1 MTTRLSL
8 RWPDP
13 MLFEERLGRPLR
25 ILALADEAEPALD
38 SAETRAELMPVDLII
53 GCGDLPVDYL
63 RFVTDIFNAPLAFVR
78 GNHDVGGAWETGE
91 ATEVHLP
98 APLPDGRPVEE
109 AGITLVGFSGVPWH
123 GGSGLQVGESA
134 LWRRALGA
142 WLRLRLGPRRPP
154 CLVVTHTAPR
164 GINDGPDRVHRGSTA
179 MRWLA
184 ARIAPPL
191 WLHGH
196 TTLVTRRLE
205 ARRIDQNGTT
215 FYNCAGAV
223 LVELLPPD

>member
-1 MTTRLSL
+1 MTARL
-8 RWPDP
+8 RVAWPDP
-13 MLFEERLGRPLR
+13 GLFRRRGGRPYR
-25 ILALADEAEPALD
+25 ILALADEVDASLE
-38 SAETRAELMPVDLII
+38 SEKTRAGLGPVDLIV

-98 APLPDGRPVEE
+98 DPLPDGRPVVE

-134 LWRRALGA
+134 LWRRAIRA
-142 WLRLRLGPRRPP
+142 WLRLRLGPHRP

-184 ARIAPPL
+184 RKIAPPL

-196 TTLVTRRLE
+196 TTLVTRRLD
-205 ARRIDQNGTT
+205 ARRIDQGGTI

-223 LVELLPPD
+223 LVELLPPG

>member
-1 MTTRLSL
+1 VTARLSV

-13 MLFEERLGRPLR
+13 RLFEERLGRPVR
-25 ILALADEAEPALD
+25 ILALADESEPALE
-38 SAETRAELMPVDLII
+38 SAETREGLLPIDLII

-98 APLPDGRPVEE
+98 DPLPDGRPVEE

-142 WLRLRLGPRRPP
+142 WLRLRLRPP
-154 CLVVTHTAPR
+154 GPVLVVTHTAPR

-184 ARIAPPL
+184 GTLAPPL

-196 TTLVTRRLE
+196 TTLITRRLD
-205 ARRIDQNGTT
+205 ARRVDVGGTI